1 MKRGRRGFALGLAA
15 AGAYIGLA
23 ALSGHLDPLARGPLL
38 DGLAPP
44 PPYRWVEP
52 PPDLAAANKP
62 PIGVRFRLAA
72 PQGSS
77 SPAQITTGDQQASI
91 LLFPGAIRT
100 GPGVRYMEVSI
111 EPLAPPKA
119 PGLPAGTEI
128 IGNLYRITAQPVPQG
143 EPVVRLR
150 KSAQV
155 ALVYPALAG
164 IPQKHVLLASADGQR
179 FSALSAADSFL
190 KLQISSHVQSLG
202 YFAVGA
208 RRGGSSPA
216 PGGSGGGSSG
226 GVGLIVGIAVAILI
240 VLVILWW
247 RAWRRESQRKAEA
260 EAAAAHARA
269 TARRPSPRR
278 RRRR

>member
-1 MKRGRRGFALGLAA
+1 MTRGRRGFALGLAA
-15 AGAYIGLA
+15 AGAYVALA
-23 ALSGHLDPLARGPLL
+23 AVSGHLDPLARGPLL

-44 PPYRWVEP
+44 PPYRWVQP
-52 PPDLAAANKP
+52 PPDLAAGNKP

-72 PQGSS
+72 PKGSS
-77 SPAQITTGDQQASI
+77 SPAQIATGDQQASI

-100 GPGVRYMEVSI
+100 GPGVQYIEVSI
-111 EPLAPPKA
+111 EPLAPSNGA
-119 PGLPAGTEI
+119 VLPADTEI
-128 IGNLYRITAQPVPQG
+128 TGNLYRITAQPVPQG
-143 EPVVRLR
+143 EAVVRLR

-164 IPQKHVLLASADGQR
+164 IPQKHVLLASADGRR
-179 FSALSAADSFL
+179 FSALSAADSFV

-208 RRGGSSPA
+208 RTGAGASPT
-216 PGGSGGGSSG
+216 PSGGGGGTSG
-226 GVGLIVGIAVAILI
+226 GVGLIVGIAAAVLI

-247 RAWRRESQRKAEA
+247 RTWRREAQRKAEA
-260 EAAAAHARA
+260 AAAQARA
-269 TARRPSPRR
+269 TPRRPPPRR